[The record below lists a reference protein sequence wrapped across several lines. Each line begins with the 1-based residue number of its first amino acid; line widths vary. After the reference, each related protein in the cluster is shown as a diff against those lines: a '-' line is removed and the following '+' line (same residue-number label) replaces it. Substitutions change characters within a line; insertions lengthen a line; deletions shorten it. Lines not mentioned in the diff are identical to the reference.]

1 MTIHPG
7 EKVLRRIR
15 RNQLTRL
22 FADARRDAN
31 RDIGKPDDQWRNYAI
46 AMARKT
52 GILPPDLHVI
62 CLLKGT
68 LATFTIPRRYVD
80 GRWHD
85 ASPAGEYRIPDHV
98 WSYQPLW
105 SEYEA
110 AE

>member
-1 MTIHPG
+1 MATHPG
-7 EKVLRRIR
+7 EKVLRRVR
-15 RNQLTRL
+15 RKQLSQL

-31 RDIGKPDDQWRNYAI
+31 RKRSESDLWAAYAV
-46 AMARKT
+46 AMARKR
-52 GILPPDLHVI
+52 GIIPPDLHVT
-62 CLLKGT
+62 CTLRGL
-68 LATFTIPRRYVD
+68 LATFIVPRHYAD

-85 ASPAGEYRIPDHV
+85 ARIAGEYRIPDHV

>member
-31 RDIGKPDDQWRNYAI
+31 RDVGKPDDQWRNYAI
-46 AMARKT
+46 AMGRKT
-52 GILPPDLHVI
+52 GIIPPDADVS
-62 CLLKGT
+62 CVMRGT
-68 LATFTIPRRYVD
+68 LATFYSMHEN
-80 GRWHD
+80 RWNQRIQGEKI
-85 ASPAGEYRIPDHV
+85 GEYRIPDHV

-105 SEYEA
+105 SEYEV